1 MANKVPSKGTALL
14 MEITS
19 VYTAFPQIT
28 SLSISGEKAETV
40 DTTTLDGGAAK
51 TKANTGYVDN
61 ATISGECL
69 YDPDDTVHT
78 AFITKV
84 RAAGTNNFKVTYAD
98 ATPTNEI
105 YSGLGLGFDRSVS
118 PADVL
123 RGSFTIETTGAVT

>member
-1 MANKVPSKGTALL
+1 MPNKVPSKGTALL
-14 MEITS
+14 MEISS

-28 SLSISGEKAETV
+28 SISISGEKAETV
-40 DTTTLDGGAAK
+40 DTTTLDGGAPK

-69 YDPDDTVHT
+69 YDPDDTVHI

-84 RAAGTNNFKVTYAD
+84 RAAGVNNFKITFAD
-98 ATPTNEI
+98 TTPMSEI

-118 PADVL
+118 PADML